1 MEEALR
7 YPIGH
12 YKVPYEFSEQIL
24 RSYISEIELLP
35 QKVKQEVTHLNEE
48 QLDTTYRPG
57 GWTIRQVVNHL
68 ADSHMNALIRVK
80 LALTEE
86 SPVIKPYHENYW
98 AELADSRRAPIEP
111 ALQILTGVH
120 TRWVTL
126 LRSLNEKDWSKTF
139 IHPEKGREIPL
150 TESTGSYAWHGN
162 HHVAHI
168 TRLKARNSWH

>member
-1 MEEALR
+1 M
-7 YPIGH
+7 
-12 YKVPYEFSEQIL
+12 PYEFSEQIL

-111 ALQILTGVH
+111 ALQILTGVSY
-120 TRWVTL
+120 TMG
-126 LRSLNEKDWSKTF
+126 NTF
-139 IHPEKGREIPL
+139 TFLE
-150 TESTGSYAWHGN
+150 
-162 HHVAHI
+162 
-168 TRLKARNSWH
+168 